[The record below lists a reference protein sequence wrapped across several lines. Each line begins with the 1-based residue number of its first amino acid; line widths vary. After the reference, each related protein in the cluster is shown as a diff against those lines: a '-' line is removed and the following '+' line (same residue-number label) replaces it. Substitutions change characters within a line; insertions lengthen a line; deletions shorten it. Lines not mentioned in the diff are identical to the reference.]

1 MQVVRLRAESC
12 AGAGTSKKRA
22 CTGFNYRTSEAQHSC
37 DGPMAGHD
45 DAHLS
50 STTHQ
55 QNLETRP
62 KL

>member
-1 MQVVRLRAESC
+1 MQVPVEAEREPAVVSY
-12 AGAGTSKKRA
+12 SI
-22 CTGFNYRTSEAQHSC
+22 SEAQHSG